1 MKGEIMIK
9 EIEISIKVEDIIK
22 ETGKSICGMTCSG

>member
-1 MKGEIMIK
+1 MVVEIK
-9 EIEISIKVEDIIK
+9 IEISAKDITK